1 MVAPMTDT
9 PTASTST
16 PAAPSPVRY
25 ESRDEVALVTLD
37 DGKANALS
45 LPMIAALGAALDRAR
60 SEAKAV
66 VLTGRPGRF
75 SAGFDLKVM
84 LTGAAAVRELVGA
97 GGELLLRLYEH
108 PQPLVIACTG
118 HALAAGAL
126 LVATGDTRIGV
137 LGDFKLGLNEVSNG
151 MPVPILAHELARD
164 RLDPRELTASV
175 LQAKIYGPEE
185 AVRAGWLDRAVLP
198 EELEAHAIAEARRL
212 AELPAKAYAMTK
224 RSLRRVMITEVRAT
238 MQLNLEQITGGAG

>member
-1 MVAPMTDT
+1 M
-9 PTASTST
+9 ST
-16 PAAPSPVRY
+16 PVRSDLR
-25 ESRDEVALVTLD
+25 EGGVLLLTLD
-37 DGKANALS
+37 RPPANAIDEAMLEALES
-45 LPMIAALGAALDRAR
+45 ACSAAAR
-60 SEAKAV
+60 DPGVRAV
-66 VLTGRPGRF
+66 VLTGAGAF
-75 SAGFDLKVM
+75 FCGGFDLG
-84 LTGAAAVRELVGA
+84 LQRRDAAGTRRLGDLYREAHLRLLELPKPTVALVRGHATA
-97 GGELLLRLYEH
+97 GGLVLVLACDYRL
-108 PQPLVIACTG
+108 
-118 HALAAGAL
+118 GA
-126 LVATGDTRIGV
+126 VGDWR
-137 LGDFKLGLNEVSNG
+137 LGLNEVSNG

-212 AELPAKAYAMTK
+212 AKLPAKAYAMTK